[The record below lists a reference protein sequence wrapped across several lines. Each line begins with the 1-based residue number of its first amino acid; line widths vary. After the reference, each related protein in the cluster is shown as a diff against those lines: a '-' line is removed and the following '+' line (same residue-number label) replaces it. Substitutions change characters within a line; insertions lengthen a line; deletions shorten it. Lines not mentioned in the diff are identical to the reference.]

1 MVSGLIRLM
10 NSPDDFT
17 GPANLGNPDEISI
30 LELAE
35 KILRMTGSKSKIT
48 FKPLPADD
56 PKQRQPLI
64 DLAKEKLGWTPEVVL
79 EEGLKKAI
87 AYFEDGARKGD
98 RK

>member
-1 MVSGLIRLM
+1 
-10 NSPDDFT
+10 
-17 GPANLGNPDEISI
+17 
-30 LELAE
+30 
-35 KILRMTGSKSKIT
+35 MTGSKSKIT

-79 EEGLKKAI
+79 EEGLKKTI
-87 AYFEDGARKGD
+87 AYFEDVARKED